1 MEKLEFDLKTEL
13 ISDAVINFAVG
24 FAGIQ
29 DDDRKADVSVGFRNI
44 RINWI
49 NPWNSNGSACP

>member
-29 DDDRKADVSVGFRNI
+29 DDDRKEQIVSI
-44 RINWI
+44 RFTEH
-49 NPWNSNGSACP
+49 SYQLDQSMEF